1 MRTSADS
8 GVTWSKARFVN
19 PERGIPSQPVAC
31 EFRTSQGDIV
41 FVSDIP
47 GSRSVLWISPD
58 NGKTWKVSGSTIAG
72 IHAGVVQLKDDRLM
86 AFGRGNNIDGKMP
99 RSISS
104 DMGETWTYS
113 ASSFPPIGGGQ
124 RLVLMR
130 LEEGPLFFAS
140 FTGSRKTPEY
150 MSITDASGK
159 DRLVTGLFAAISF
172 DEGETWPHIR
182 LVSDDGPG
190 REVETMDRRPFIM
203 GFRSAEPGGYL
214 TACQSN
220 DGLVHLISSQQHY
233 AFNLAWL
240 KTPPPT
246 EPQ

>member
-1 MRTSADS
+1 M
-8 GVTWSKARFVN
+8 
-19 PERGIPSQPVAC
+19 AC
-31 EFRTSQGDIV
+31 KFRTSQGDIV
-41 FVSDIP
+41 FVSDAP
-47 GSRSVLWISPD
+47 GSRSVLWISQD
-58 NGKTWKVSGSTIAG
+58 NGKTWRVSGVAIAG

-86 AFGRGNNIDGKMP
+86 AFGCGNNIDGKMP

-113 ASSFPPIGGGQ
+113 ASTFPPIGGGQ
-124 RLVLMR
+124 RLALMR

-140 FTGSRKTPEY
+140 FTGSRKTPKY
-150 MSITDASGK
+150 MSITDASSK
-159 DRLVTGLFAAISF
+159 DRLVPGLFAAVSF
-172 DEGETWPHIR
+172 DEGETQPHIR

-190 REVETMDRRPFIM
+190 REVEKRWM
-203 GFRSAEPGGYL
+203 GFSSAKPGGYL
-214 TACQSN
+214 TACQSD

-240 KTPPPT
+240 KTLPPT